1 MVGFIFPVPSPS
13 DNHART
19 VHCQQTRYPRP
30 RRRFN
35 RPQHGNACIPLH
47 LLSPLSLLS
56 HHVSFSRLRSIFV
69 QPFHHH
75 SGLLDLT
82 PPAALL
88 HLTSQ
93 AGVARRV
100 SLLRSRPALQADQLS
115 KSLLR
120 LGEVHEIDRPW
131 TLPCPFFCSLCGH
144 FWPAAEHARFYYCHM
159 FLSIAFNLTV
169 SSLSLF
175 PSLSPPSLSHNAL
188 RHRHSPQM
196 RLQNSRRRGGR
207 PCSHQPLFVEARRLQ
222 VSCSGHSR
230 RHVPHSSRRRRRRP
244 DSVRSRN
251 PPLPNSH
258 QGHRPPNFLAPRR
271 LLPREVLPV
280 PF

>member
-1 MVGFIFPVPSPS
+1 MHSLAPFKPSQPVVPSRVLFTSSFHLCSTLPPPLWTARLDAAGGAATPDESGWRRAESFATSIPS
-13 DNHART
+13 CSAGGPTFQVFVEVGR
-19 VHCQQTRYPRP
+19 
-30 RRRFN
+30 
-35 RPQHGNACIPLH
+35 G
-47 LLSPLSLLS
+47 
-56 HHVSFSRLRSIFV
+56 SR
-69 QPFHHH
+69 
-75 SGLLDLT
+75 D
-82 PPAALL
+82 
-88 HLTSQ
+88 
-93 AGVARRV
+93 
-100 SLLRSRPALQADQLS
+100 
-115 KSLLR
+115 
-120 LGEVHEIDRPW
+120 EIDRPW

-230 RHVPHSSRRRRRRP
+230 RHFPHSSRRRRRRP